1 MRRISLLALALL
13 AGPAALAAQSTS
25 VALEQLAYRN
35 FNDIRILDLT
45 PNETVGFR
53 VLGDASAG
61 RTMRMTTGHL
71 IAGHLYT
78 ATAIITPRNG
88 APALRAEGTV
98 STDAPT
104 LSLGALPDGAYLI
117 TMHLEDLLTGSTRD
131 AKSSVVL
138 R

>member
-13 AGPAALAAQSTS
+13 AAPAALAAQANS
-25 VALEQLAYRN
+25 VTLEQLALRN
-35 FNDIRILDLT
+35 FNDVRILDLT

-61 RTMRMTTGHL
+61 RTMKMTTGHL

-78 ATAIITPRNG
+78 ATAVITPRDG
-88 APALRAEGTV
+88 SPVLRAEGTI

-104 LSLGALPDGAYLI
+104 LLLGALPDGRYVI

-131 AKSSVVL
+131 ARSSVVL